1 MRTKQLDLNRRAVA
15 AGIITAP
22 FLAAAHRALAR
33 NALSDAAAALDTLMA
48 KYVGGVV
55 LFARDGKTVARRA
68 YGIADSRS
76 SRLCTLNSAF
86 RLASVSKTFTATLIL
101 MMAQE
106 GQLNLDDRI
115 TKFLPELP
123 STYNAVTVKHLLT
136 HTSGIPDYEDHVPK
150 NMEFYVAAQNVLE
163 ILHSASK
170 LNFEPGARF
179 AYSNSG
185 YCILSVIAEVAGRKP
200 FAALL
205 DNHIFKPLGMHR
217 SIAFQP
223 YRSALK
229 DRAYGHKRS
238 ANGIEFS
245 DSAPDSFTQG
255 DGGIYS
261 TVDDLRRW
269 DIALKGNRL
278 LSNQMKTQA
287 FTHTA
292 QSAGVRSM
300 VGYGM
305 GWVIA
310 DDTQDRRVMHSGHS
324 NGFSHI
330 FDRFVDRDQ
339 TLIILLNEDEIDTQ
353 ALAISF
359 EKEIRR

>member
-1 MRTKQLDLNRRAVA
+1 MRANQLDVDRRAVV
-15 AGIITAP
+15 AGIIAAP
-22 FLAAAHRALAR
+22 FLASAHQSLAQ
-33 NALSDAAAALDTLMA
+33 NALPDAAAALDTLMA
-48 KYVGGVV
+48 NYVGGVV

-68 YGIADSRS
+68 FGIADSRS
-76 SRLCTLNSAF
+76 SRACTIDSAF
-86 RLASVSKTFTATLIL
+86 RLASVSKTFTSTLIL

-106 GQLNLDDRI
+106 GRLHLDDRI
-115 TKFLPELP
+115 TKFLPEFSP
-123 STYNAVTVKHLLT
+123 IYNAVTVKHLLT
-136 HTSGIPDYEDHVPK
+136 HTSGIPDYEDHVPE
-150 NMEFYVAAQNVLE
+150 NLAFYVAAQNVLE
-163 ILHSASK
+163 ILQSAAK
-170 LNFEPGARF
+170 LNFEPGTKF

-185 YCILSVIAEVAGRKP
+185 YCILSVIAEVVGRKP

-205 DNHIFKPLGMHR
+205 DHHIFKPLGMHN
-217 SIAFQP
+217 SVAFQP
-223 YRSALK
+223 YRTALR

-238 ANGIEFS
+238 ASGVEFS

-269 DIALKGNRL
+269 DIALKGNQL
-278 LSNQMKTQA
+278 LSNQMKALA
-287 FTHTA
+287 FTHTS
-292 QSAGVRSM
+292 QSAGARSM

-310 DDTQDRRVMHSGHS
+310 DETQDRRVMHSGHS

-353 ALAISF
+353 ALAVSF
-359 EKEIRR
+359 EKKIGR